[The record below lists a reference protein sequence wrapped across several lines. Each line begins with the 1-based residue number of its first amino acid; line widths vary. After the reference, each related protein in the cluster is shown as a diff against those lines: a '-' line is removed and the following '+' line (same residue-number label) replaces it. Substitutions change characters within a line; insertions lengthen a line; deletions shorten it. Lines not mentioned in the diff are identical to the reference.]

1 MTTSQIEVESLLAI
15 DVGSVHTRAL
25 LFDVADGRYHFVAE
39 GQAPSTTGAPF
50 MDISE
55 GVRLAVERL
64 HEITGR
70 VLIGSDEG
78 VILPSRPDG
87 SGVDALVA
95 TTSAGPVH
103 NLVAVGLLENVS
115 LESAQRLVTSTY
127 GRLAETIWMNDH
139 RTMEAQVDA
148 IIQARPHV
156 IILAGGTE
164 GGASRSVMK
173 LVETVGLACYLI
185 PQESRPTV
193 LYSGNQ
199 ALEDKVKSS
208 LEGIATV
215 KSSPNIRPGFD
226 VEDLGPAQ
234 EILAEVVE
242 QVRTRNLKGVQ
253 SLGSLS
259 TGGVKLSS
267 NAFGRVVRFLSR
279 INDPHK
285 GVLGVDVGGSSTV
298 VAAGHCGRLSLGVH
312 HLGVGESITEILE
325 QCRVGEIVRWLPM
338 YVPEGTVVDYIHHK
352 RLYPGTLPVTAE
364 DMAIE
369 QAIARQVLRVA
380 LRQSQQGIAS
390 LTQKNGGGPTLQF
403 EPILATGAVLS
414 QAPTA
419 GQSLMMLLDSIQ
431 PVGITTFVVDQ
442 YNLTSALGAAAEVN
456 SLLPVQVFESGA
468 FLFLG
473 TVVSPISEARYGTP
487 ILNVRMVRE
496 DKTETQI
503 EVTQGSF
510 HMIPLPRG
518 QSGQLILEPLSR
530 THLGLNRQVKGVK
543 VTGGALGAVIDA
555 RGRPLSLPEDDARR
569 REMIK
574 KWIWTLGG

>member
-1 MTTSQIEVESLLAI
+1 MTTSQVEVESLLAI
-15 DVGSVHTRAL
+15 DIGSVHTRAL
-25 LFDVADGRYHFVAE
+25 LFDVADGRYHFVAA
-39 GQAPSTTGAPF
+39 GQAPSTGGAPF

-55 GVRLAVERL
+55 GVRLAIERL

-78 VILPSRPDG
+78 MILPSRPDG

-95 TTSAGPVH
+95 TTSAGPVL

-127 GRLAETIWMNDH
+127 GRLAETVWMNDH

-148 IIQARPHV
+148 IIQARPDV

-164 GGASRSVMK
+164 GGANRSVVK

-185 PQESRPTV
+185 PQDHRPTV

-208 LEGIATV
+208 LEGIAPV

-226 VEDLGPAQ
+226 IEDLGPAQ
-234 EILAEVVE
+234 EILAEVIE
-242 QVRTRNLKGVQ
+242 QVRTRNIKGIQ
-253 SLGSLS
+253 SLGSLAS
-259 TGGVKLSS
+259 GGIKLSA

-279 INDPHK
+279 INDSHK
-285 GVLGVDVGGSSTV
+285 GVLGVDVGGTSTV
-298 VAAGHCGRLSLGVH
+298 IAAGYCGRLSLGVH
-312 HLGVGESITEILE
+312 RLGIGESMPAVLDHTS
-325 QCRVGEIVRWLPM
+325 VGEIMRWLPM
-338 YVPEGTVVDYIHHK
+338 HVPEGTVVDYIHHK
-352 RLYPGTLPVTAE
+352 MLHPGTLPVTVE
-364 DMAIE
+364 DLAIE
-369 QAIARQVLRVA
+369 QSVARQVLRVA
-380 LRQSQQGIAS
+380 LKKSQQGISS
-390 LTQKNGGGPTLQF
+390 LTGTDGSGQPMQF

-414 QAPTA
+414 QPPTP
-419 GQSLMMLLDSIQ
+419 GQSLMMLLDGIQ
-431 PVGITTFVVDQ
+431 PVGITTFVLDQ
-442 YNLTSALGAAAEVN
+442 YNLTAAMGAGAEVN
-456 SLLPVQVFESGA
+456 TLLPVQVFESGA

-487 ILNVRMVRE
+487 ILNVRLVRE
-496 DKTETQI
+496 DTTETQV
-503 EVTQGSF
+503 EVAQGSF

-518 QSGQLILEPLSR
+518 QTGQLFLEPLSR
-530 THLGLNRQVKGVK
+530 TQLGLNRPAKGVK
-543 VTGGALGAVIDA
+543 ITGGTLGAVIDA
-555 RGRPLSLPEDDARR
+555 RGRPLNLPDDDSRR